1 MSIATRKSVVRWKA
15 EQGAQL
21 DVSLP
26 IPETMDRAL
35 HLVAIHRPEGAIVRV
50 LLDGKPLARQGG
62 GERIPLTTEYVPRNL
77 NVHLQRGRLEKG
89 TRRLTIEC
97 IKPGDVGLDYIWIK

>member
-1 MSIATRKSVVRWKA
+1 MAIATRKSVVHWKA

-21 DVSLP
+21 HVSLP
-26 IPETMDRAL
+26 ISETAERAL
-35 HLVAIHRPEGAIVRV
+35 HLVAIHRPEGATVRV

-62 GERIPLTTEYVPRNL
+62 DERIALKTEHVPRNL
-77 NVHLQRGRLEKG
+77 NVHLERAQLEKG

-97 IKPGDVGLDYIWIK
+97 IEPGEVGLDYLWVK